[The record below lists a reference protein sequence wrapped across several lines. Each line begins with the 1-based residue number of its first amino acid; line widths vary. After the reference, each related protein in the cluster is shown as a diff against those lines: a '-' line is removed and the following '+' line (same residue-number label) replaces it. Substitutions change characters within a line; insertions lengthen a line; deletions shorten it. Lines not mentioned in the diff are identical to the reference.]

1 MSFHTPDMDYVMELE
16 ASNNMTSTMSPN
28 ATGVFVRYTW
38 TAFLATFY
46 PMALSVD
53 RYVTPVLFLFI
64 CNKQMFRNWLIC
76 CLSAIEDFVHGVDV
90 THFSTWA

>member
-1 MSFHTPDMDYVMELE
+1 MSFQTPDMDYVMELE

-28 ATGVFVRYTW
+28 STGVFVRYTW

-53 RYVTPVLFLFI
+53 RYVTPVLLFYVHV
-64 CNKQMFRNWLIC
+64 CNKQMKLANMLFFVCHRR
-76 CLSAIEDFVHGVDV
+76 LSARC
-90 THFSTWA
+90 